1 VSDGE
6 EEKWERPS
14 PIVPMC
20 RIRPASPRVV
30 AATNGVRSPLHH
42 RPRCH
47 TRALA
52 TGASGASG

>member
-20 RIRPASPRVV
+20 GIRPASPRGV

-47 TRALA
+47 MRALA
-52 TGASGASG
+52 TGASG